1 MTEKHLRESLRRLP
15 EAGAGEGFT
24 RAVLARLA
32 EETAGE
38 EEPNTATGKRWLG
51 GLSLQAP
58 GAGLAAAAA
67 VMVIAATLALTLTPA
82 LDRTGQTETVAAS
95 APSLETEQ
103 DFEGTPS
110 HPEPVS
116 DLATL
121 PAGPADA
128 STDPETATGGETG
141 AVTGAAAVRDA
152 VPDPA
157 PAAQPSAPEAR
168 SAPSTAAPGA
178 ARARALDPEE
188 RRRAVERLRQLRR
201 EQERLSNR
209 LAALTEAPA
218 PTLVLGGDESLEL
231 VLDLNADAGPVGGG
245 AGYGARPAGYR
256 PEPEHRRYFN

>member
-1 MTEKHLRESLRRLP
+1 MTDKHLRESLRRLP

-58 GAGLAAAAA
+58 GARLAAAAA

-116 DLATL
+116 ALATL

-128 STDPETATGGETG
+128 STDSGTATGGETG
-141 AVTGAAAVRDA
+141 AVTEAAAVRDA

-157 PAAQPSAPEAR
+157 PAARETR
-168 SAPSTAAPGA
+168 GAPSTAEAGA
-178 ARARALDPEE
+178 AQARALDPEE

-201 EQERLSNR
+201 EQERLRTR

-231 VLDLNADAGPVGGG
+231 VLDLNADAGAVGGG
-245 AGYGARPAGYR
+245 AGYGALPAGYR
-256 PEPEHRRYFN
+256 QEPEHRRYFN